1 MRPALLL
8 ALLTSPLAAQGFDFY
23 DRGPYRPAVPR
34 PEAILGYAAG
44 EQHTMYAQLQ
54 RYLDTLVASA
64 PERVRIE
71 RWGQTAERRP
81 IRALIISDAAN
92 LARLDQIRAEIA
104 ELTDPRKTT
113 PARAADIA
121 ARDPAIVL
129 FQYSVHGDE
138 PAGLEAALQGA
149 YQLLASDEPQTPEIP
164 KNLLR
169 VLNPSANPH
178 GHERAAPGYHP

>member
-8 ALLTSPLAAQGFDFY
+8 VLLSSPLAAQNFDFY

-92 LARLDQIRAEIA
+92 LARLDQIRARRR
-104 ELTDPRKTT
+104 P
-113 PARAADIA
+113 PAR
-121 ARDPAIVL
+121 RTSRRAIRR
-129 FQYSVHGDE
+129 SCCSSTRCT
-138 PAGLEAALQGA
+138 ATSRR
-149 YQLLASDEPQTPEIP
+149 AS
-164 KNLLR
+164 R
-169 VLNPSANPH
+169 
-178 GHERAAPGYHP
+178 RRCR